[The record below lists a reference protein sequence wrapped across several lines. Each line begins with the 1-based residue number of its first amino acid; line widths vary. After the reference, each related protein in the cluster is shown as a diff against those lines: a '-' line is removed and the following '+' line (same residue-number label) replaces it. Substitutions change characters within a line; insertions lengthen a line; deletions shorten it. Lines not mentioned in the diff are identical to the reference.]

1 MKFLQAISMNL
12 FMEHQ
17 GNDVHPNCKEFI
29 TNEKGFDKVG
39 LKWHITFVFQQICFK
54 RNFDVLFQ
62 QWITIYEHLKI

>member
-39 LKWHITFVFQQICFK
+39 LK
-54 RNFDVLFQ
+54 
-62 QWITIYEHLKI
+62 